1 MSQNMSFSLSLF
13 IYFFLTS
20 PSKRCQR
27 EGPVLVSGLDA
38 IPILEM
44 VWDNMILITQQPA
57 ISETELAHLIAVHIF

>member
-1 MSQNMSFSLSLF
+1 MSQNMYFSLSLF
-13 IYFFLTS
+13 FFFFTS
-20 PSKRCQR
+20 SSKRCQR

>member
-13 IYFFLTS
+13 FFFLTS

-57 ISETELAHLIAVHIF
+57 ISETELAHLIAAVHIF